1 MPATR
6 NNRVVITGL
15 GVLTPV
21 GNTVDSYWNALLTGQ
36 SGAAKITRFDTT
48 GHSVT
53 FAAEVKN
60 FNADQYM
67 DPKEAKRMDLFSQYA
82 VAAAKGAVEDARLD
96 FSKEDRFRCGAIIA
110 SGIGGLTEMQDQNKK
125 YLEKGPGRISPFFVP
140 KMMLN
145 AAAGHIA
152 ITHGLGGPNWGV
164 ASACA
169 SANHA
174 MGTALRTI
182 QYGDADVMLTGGS
195 EAAMTYLAIAGF
207 SNMGALS
214 TRNDAPEKASR
225 PFDKNRDGFVLGEG
239 AAILVFESLDHA
251 RARDAR
257 IYAEVLGIGN
267 SDDAYHITAP
277 DPDGTGGAY
286 AMNAAL
292 KDAGIKPEQMSYI
305 NAHGT
310 STPLNDK
317 IETAAI
323 KRTFGD
329 FAKKIPVSS
338 TKSMIGHL
346 LGAAA
351 AVEMV
356 ATVLS
361 IRDNVVHPTA
371 NYETPDPEC
380 DLDYVPGAKRS
391 VEVKYAMSNSLGF
404 GGHNSAMIVGKFQK

>member
-1 MPATR
+1 MPATK
-6 NNRVVITGL
+6 NRVVITGL

-21 GNTVDSYWNALLTGQ
+21 GATVDSYWNALLTGQ
-36 SGAAKITRFDTT
+36 SGAGKITRFDTT

-60 FNADQYM
+60 FNPDEYM
-67 DPKEAKRMDLFSQYA
+67 DSKEAKRMDLFSQYA
-82 VAAAKGAVEDARLD
+82 VAAAKGAVLDSKLD

-110 SGIGGLTEMQDQNKK
+110 SGIGGLTEMQEQNKK
-125 YLEKGPGRISPFFVP
+125 YIEKGPGRISPFFVP

-152 ITHGLGGPNWGV
+152 IAHGLGGPNWGV

-174 MGTALRTI
+174 MGTALRLI
-182 QYGDADVMLTGGS
+182 QYGDADVMITGGS
-195 EAAMTYLAIAGF
+195 EAALAYLSIAGF
-207 SNMGALS
+207 ANMGALS
-214 TRNDAPEKASR
+214 TRNDAPERASR

-239 AAILVFESLDHA
+239 AGILVFEKLEHA
-251 RARDAR
+251 LARDAK

-286 AMNAAL
+286 AMAQAL
-292 KDAGIKPEQMSYI
+292 RDAGLKPEQISYI

-323 KRTFGD
+323 KKTFGD
-329 FAKKIPVSS
+329 TAKKIPVSS

-351 AVEMV
+351 AVELI

-361 IRDNVVHPTA
+361 IRDGVVHPTA
-371 NYETPDPEC
+371 NYETPDPDC
-380 DLDYVPGAKRS
+380 DLDCVPNTKRA
-391 VEVKYAMSNSLGF
+391 VDVKYAMSNSLGF
-404 GGHNSAMIVGKFQK
+404 GGHNSAIIIGKLIK

>member
-1 MPATR
+1 MSPTR
-6 NNRVVITGL
+6 NRVVITGL
-15 GVLTPV
+15 GAITPV
-21 GNTVDSYWNALLTGQ
+21 GHDVDSYWSALLAGK
-36 SGAAKITRFDTT
+36 SGAAKITKFDTT
-48 GHSVT
+48 GHTVT
-53 FAAEVKN
+53 FGSEVKG
-60 FNADQYM
+60 FDPAAHI
-67 DPKEAKRMDLFSQYA
+67 DPKEAKRMDPFAQYA
-82 VAAAKGAVEDARLD
+82 VAAAKQAVKDSGID

-110 SGIGGLTEMQDQNKK
+110 SGIGGLTELQEQHSK
-125 YLEKGPGRISPFFVP
+125 YREKGPGRTSPFFVP
-140 KMMLN
+140 KLMLN

-152 ITHGLGGPNWGV
+152 IAFGLGGPNWGV

-195 EAAMTYLAIAGF
+195 EAALTYLSLSGF
-207 SNMGALS
+207 ANMGALS
-214 TRNDAPEKASR
+214 SRNDAPEKASR

-239 AAILVFESLDHA
+239 AAILVFEKLEHA
-251 RARDAR
+251 KGRGAK

-286 AMNAAL
+286 AMNQAL
-292 KDAGIKPEQMSYI
+292 RDAGLRPEQISYI

-317 IETAAI
+317 IETVAI
-323 KRTFGD
+323 KKTFGAH
-329 FAKKIPVSS
+329 AKKVPISS

-351 AVEMV
+351 AVELV
-356 ATVLS
+356 AAILS
-361 IRDNVVHPTA
+361 IRDGVVHATI

-380 DLDYVPGAKRS
+380 DLDCVPNEKRKVA
-391 VEVKYAMSNSLGF
+391 VEYAMSNSLGF
-404 GGHNSAMIVGKFQK
+404 GGHNSAIIVGRPA

>member
-1 MPATR
+1 MSPTR
-6 NNRVVITGL
+6 NRVVVTGIGAIT
-15 GVLTPV
+15 PI
-21 GNTVDSYWNALLTGQ
+21 GNDVDSYWKALLAGT
-36 SGAAKITRFDTT
+36 SGAAKIAKFDTT

-53 FAAEVKN
+53 FGAEVKN
-60 FNADQYM
+60 FNPTDFI
-67 DPKEAKRMDLFSQYA
+67 DEKEAKRMDPFAQYA
-82 VAAAKGAVEDARLD
+82 VVAAKQAVKDAGLN
-96 FSKEDRFRCGAIIA
+96 FEKLDRFRCGAIIA
-110 SGIGGLTEMQDQNKK
+110 SGIGGLHELQEQHRRYVD
-125 YLEKGPGRISPFFVP
+125 KGPGRTSPFFVP

-152 ITHGLGGPNWGV
+152 ITFGLGGPNWGV

-182 QYGDADVMLTGGS
+182 QHGDADLMLTGGA
-195 EAAMTYLAIAGF
+195 EAALSYLSLSGF
-207 SNMGALS
+207 ANMGALS
-214 TRNDAPEKASR
+214 TRNDAPERASR

-239 AAILVFESLDHA
+239 AGILVFEKVEHA
-251 RARDAR
+251 RERGAR

-277 DPDGTGGAY
+277 DPDGSGGAY
-286 AMNAAL
+286 AMKQAVR
-292 KDAGIKPEQMSYI
+292 DAGLAVEQISYI

-323 KRTFGD
+323 KRTFGER
-329 FAKKIPVSS
+329 AKKIPINS
-338 TKSMIGHL
+338 TKSMVGHL

-351 AVEMV
+351 AVELI
-356 ATVLS
+356 ATLLEMRDGVL
-361 IRDNVVHPTA
+361 HPTI

-380 DLDYVPGAKRS
+380 DLDCVPNETRRHAI
-391 VEVKYAMSNSLGF
+391 EFAMSNSLGF
-404 GGHNSAMIVGKFQK
+404 GGHNSAIVVGRWKG

>member
-6 NNRVVITGL
+6 SRVVITGL
-15 GVLTPV
+15 GAVTPL
-21 GNTVDSYWNALLTGQ
+21 GNDVATTWDRLLSGR
-36 SGAAKITRFDTT
+36 SGAARITKFDVN

-53 FAAEVKN
+53 FGAEVKD
-60 FNADQYM
+60 FSPGQYL
-67 DPKEAKRMDLFSQYA
+67 DEKEAKRMDPFVQFA
-82 VAAAKGAVEDARLD
+82 VAAAKEAVRDATLD
-96 FSKEDRFRCGAIIA
+96 FAKLDRWRCGACVA
-110 SGIGGLTEMQDQNKK
+110 SGIGGLQELQDQHKK
-125 YLEKGPGRISPFFVP
+125 FIEKGPSRTSPFFVP

-152 ITHGLGGPNWGV
+152 IQFGLGGPNWGV

-182 QYGDADVMLTGGS
+182 QNGDADLMITGGA
-195 EAAMTYLAIAGF
+195 EAALTYLSVSGF
-207 SNMGALS
+207 ANMGALS

-239 AAILVFESLDHA
+239 AAILVFESLEHA
-251 RARDAR
+251 QARGAR

-267 SDDAYHITAP
+267 TDDAYHITAP
-277 DPDGTGGAY
+277 DPEGAGGAK
-286 AMNAAL
+286 AMETAL
-292 KDAGIKPEQMSYI
+292 RDAGLRPEQVSYI

-323 KRTFGD
+323 RRTFGEH
-329 FAKKIPVSS
+329 ARRIPVSS
-338 TKSMIGHL
+338 TKSMTGHL

-351 AVEMV
+351 AVELL
-356 ATVLS
+356 ACVLS
-361 IRDNVVHPTA
+361 IRDGVVHPTI
-371 NYETPDPEC
+371 NYETPDPDC
-380 DLDYVPGAKRS
+380 DLDYVPNEKRR
-391 VEVKYAMSNSLGF
+391 VDVRYAMSNSLGF
-404 GGHNSAMIVGKFQK
+404 GGHNSAIVIGRFA

>member
-21 GNTVDSYWNALLTGQ
+21 GNTVDAYWKALLVGQ
-36 SGAAKITRFDTT
+36 SGAGRITKFDTT
-48 GHSVT
+48 GHTVT
-53 FAAEVKN
+53 FAAEVKG
-60 FNADQYM
+60 FDPGTYM
-67 DPKEAKRMDLFSQYA
+67 DPKEAKRMDPFAQYA
-82 VAAAKGAVEDARLD
+82 VAAAKMAVEDSRLD
-96 FSKEDRFRCGAIIA
+96 LAKEDRFRCGAVVA
-110 SGIGGLTEMQDQNKK
+110 SGIGGLNEMQEQDKK
-125 YLEKGPGRISPFFVP
+125 YNEKGPGRISPFFVP

-145 AAAGHIA
+145 AAAGQIA
-152 ITHGLGGPNWGV
+152 IAFGLGGPNWGV

-239 AAILVFESLDHA
+239 AAVLVFESLENA
-251 RARDAR
+251 LSRDAK

-323 KRTFGD
+323 KRTFGAH
-329 FAKKIPVSS
+329 AKKIPVSS
-338 TKSMIGHL
+338 TKSMVGHL

-351 AVEMV
+351 AVELV

-361 IRDNVVHPTA
+361 IRDGVVHPTA
-371 NYETPDPEC
+371 NYETPDPDC
-380 DLDYVPGAKRS
+380 DLDYVPGSKRA
-391 VEVKYAMSNSLGF
+391 VDVQYAMSNSLGF
-404 GGHNSAMIVGKFQK
+404 GGHNSAIIVGKFHK

>member
-1 MPATR
+1 MPPTR
-6 NNRVVITGL
+6 NRVVITGL
-15 GVLTPV
+15 GAITPV
-21 GNTVDSYWNALLTGQ
+21 GNSVDAFWNALLSGK
-36 SGAAKITRFDTT
+36 SGAAKITKFDVA

-53 FAAEVKN
+53 FGAEVKN
-60 FNADQYM
+60 FDPAAFM
-67 DPKEAKRMDLFSQYA
+67 DPKEAKRMDPFAQYA
-82 VAAAKGAVEDARLD
+82 VAAAKQAVEDAKLD
-96 FSKEDRFRCGAIIA
+96 FTKLDRFRCGAIIA
-110 SGIGGLTEMQDQNKK
+110 SGIGGLTELQEQDKK
-125 YLEKGPGRISPFFVP
+125 FNEKGPGRISPFFVP

-145 AAAGHIA
+145 AAAGQIA
-152 ITHGLGGPNWGV
+152 IAFGLGGPNWGV

-182 QYGDADVMLTGGS
+182 QYGDADLMLTGGS
-195 EAAMTYLAIAGF
+195 EAALTYLSLAGF
-207 SNMGALS
+207 ANMGALS

-225 PFDKNRDGFVLGEG
+225 PFDKNRDGFLLGEG
-239 AAILVFESLDHA
+239 AGVLVFEKLEHA
-251 RARDAR
+251 LARDAK

-286 AMNAAL
+286 AMNQAL
-292 KDAGIKPEQMSYI
+292 KDAGLKPDQISYI

-329 FAKKIPVSS
+329 VAKRIPISS
-338 TKSMIGHL
+338 TKSMVGHL

-351 AVEMV
+351 AVELI

-361 IRDNVVHPTA
+361 IRDGVVHPTA
-371 NYETPDPEC
+371 NYETPDPDC
-380 DLDYVPGAKRS
+380 DLDYVPNTKRA
-391 VEVKYAMSNSLGF
+391 VDVKYAMSNSLGF
-404 GGHNSAMIVGKFQK
+404 GGHNSAIIIGKLVK

>member
-6 NNRVVITGL
+6 NRVVITGL

-21 GNTVDSYWNALLTGQ
+21 GNTVAAYWKALLAGQ
-36 SGAAKITRFDTT
+36 SGAGRITKFDTT
-48 GHSVT
+48 GHTVT
-53 FAAEVKN
+53 FAAEVKG
-60 FNADQYM
+60 FDPGSYM
-67 DPKEAKRMDLFSQYA
+67 DPKEAKRMDPFSQYA
-82 VAAAKGAVEDARLD
+82 VAAAKMAVEDSRLD
-96 FSKEDRFRCGAIIA
+96 LAKEDRFRCGAIVA
-110 SGIGGLTEMQDQNKK
+110 SGIGGLNEMQEQDKK
-125 YLEKGPGRISPFFVP
+125 YNEKGPGRISPFFVP

-145 AAAGHIA
+145 AAAGQIA
-152 ITHGLGGPNWGV
+152 IAFGLGGPNWGV

-195 EAAMTYLAIAGF
+195 EAAMTYLSIAGF

-214 TRNDAPEKASR
+214 TRNNAPEKASR

-239 AAILVFESLDHA
+239 AAVLVFESLEHA
-251 RARDAR
+251 LSRDAK

-323 KRTFGD
+323 KKTFGAH
-329 FAKKIPVSS
+329 AKKIPVSS
-338 TKSMIGHL
+338 TKSMVGHL

-351 AVEMV
+351 AVELV

-361 IRDNVVHPTA
+361 IRDGVVHPTA
-371 NYETPDPEC
+371 NYETPDPDC
-380 DLDYVPGAKRS
+380 DLDYVPGSKRA
-391 VEVKYAMSNSLGF
+391 VDVQYAMSNSLGF
-404 GGHNSAMIVGKFQK
+404 GGHNSAIVVGKFHK

>member
-1 MPATR
+1 VTR
-6 NNRVVITGL
+6 SRVVITGL
-15 GVLTPV
+15 GALTPV
-21 GNTVDSYWNALLTGQ
+21 GNDVDTYWNALLAGK
-36 SGAAKITRFDTT
+36 SGAAKITKWDTT

-53 FAAEVKN
+53 FGAELKN
-60 FNADQYM
+60 FNPSDFIDA
-67 DPKEAKRMDLFSQYA
+67 KEVKRMDPFAHYA
-82 VAAAKGAVEDARLD
+82 VAAAKQAVKDAGID
-96 FSKEDRFRCGAIIA
+96 FSKLDRFRCGAIVA
-110 SGIGGLTEMQDQNKK
+110 SGIGGLQELQEQHQK
-125 YLEKGPGRISPFFVP
+125 YLEKGPSRTSPFFVP

-152 ITHGLGGPNWGV
+152 IAFGLGGPNWGI

-182 QYGDADVMLTGGS
+182 QHGDADVIITGGA
-195 EAAMTYLAIAGF
+195 EAALTYLAISGF
-207 SNMGALS
+207 ANMGALS
-214 TRNDAPEKASR
+214 SRNDAPEKASR

-239 AAILVFESLDHA
+239 AAILVFEKLEHA
-251 RARDAR
+251 KARGAK

-267 SDDAYHITAP
+267 TDDAYHITAP
-277 DPDGTGGAY
+277 DPDGAGGAY
-286 AMNAAL
+286 AMNQAL
-292 KDAGIKPEQMSYI
+292 KDAGLRPEQISYI

-323 KRTFGD
+323 KKTFGD
-329 FAKKIPVSS
+329 AARKIPISS

-351 AVEMV
+351 AVELV
-356 ATVLS
+356 AAILS
-361 IRDNVVHPTA
+361 IRDGVVHPTV

-380 DLDYVPGAKRS
+380 DLDYVPNAKRKVT
-391 VEVKYAMSNSLGF
+391 VEYAMSNSLGF
-404 GGHNSAMIVGKFQK
+404 GGHNSAIVVGRFRK

>member
-1 MPATR
+1 MSPTR
-6 NNRVVITGL
+6 NRVVITGL
-15 GVLTPV
+15 GAITPV
-21 GNTVDSYWNALLTGQ
+21 GHDVDTYWNALLAGK
-36 SGAAKITRFDTT
+36 SGAAKIVKFDTT

-53 FAAEVKN
+53 FGAEVKG
-60 FNADQYM
+60 FDAAAHI
-67 DPKEAKRMDLFSQYA
+67 DPKEAKRMDPFAQYA
-82 VAAAKGAVEDARLD
+82 VAAAKQAVKDSGID
-96 FSKEDRFRCGAIIA
+96 FHKEDRFRCGAIIA
-110 SGIGGLTEMQDQNKK
+110 SGIGGLNELQEQHSK
-125 YLEKGPGRISPFFVP
+125 YREKGPGRTSPFFVP
-140 KMMLN
+140 KLMLN

-152 ITHGLGGPNWGV
+152 IAFGLGGPNWGV

-195 EAAMTYLAIAGF
+195 EAALTYLSLSGF
-207 SNMGALS
+207 ANMGALS
-214 TRNDAPEKASR
+214 SRNDAPEKASR

-239 AAILVFESLDHA
+239 AAILVFEKLEHA
-251 RARDAR
+251 RARGAR

-286 AMNAAL
+286 AMSQAL
-292 KDAGIKPEQMSYI
+292 KDSGLRPEQISYI

-323 KRTFGD
+323 KKTFG
-329 FAKKIPVSS
+329 AHARKIPISS

-356 ATVLS
+356 ATILS
-361 IRDNVVHPTA
+361 IRDGVVHPTI

-380 DLDYVPGAKRS
+380 DLDCVPNEKRRVA
-391 VEVKYAMSNSLGF
+391 VEYAMSNSLGF
-404 GGHNSAMIVGKFQK
+404 GGHNSAIVVGRPA

>member
-1 MPATR
+1 
-6 NNRVVITGL
+6 
-15 GVLTPV
+15 
-21 GNTVDSYWNALLTGQ
+21 
-36 SGAAKITRFDTT
+36 
-48 GHSVT
+48 
-53 FAAEVKN
+53 
-60 FNADQYM
+60 
-67 DPKEAKRMDLFSQYA
+67 
-82 VAAAKGAVEDARLD
+82 
-96 FSKEDRFRCGAIIA
+96 
-110 SGIGGLTEMQDQNKK
+110 MQEQNKK

-152 ITHGLGGPNWGV
+152 IAHGLGGPNWGV

-380 DLDYVPGAKRS
+380 DLDYVPGTKRS

>member
-1 MPATR
+1 MPPTR
-6 NNRVVITGL
+6 NRVVVTGL
-15 GVLTPV
+15 GVITPV
-21 GNTVDSYWNALLTGQ
+21 GHDVDTYWNALLTGK
-36 SGAAKITRFDTT
+36 SGAAKITKFDVT

-53 FAAEVKN
+53 FGSEVKG
-60 FNADQYM
+60 FDPSAHI
-67 DPKEAKRMDLFSQYA
+67 DPKEAKRMDPFAQYA
-82 VAAAKGAVEDARLD
+82 VAAAKQAVKDSGID
-96 FSKEDRFRCGAIIA
+96 FQKEDRFRCGAIIA
-110 SGIGGLTEMQDQNKK
+110 SGIGGLNELQEQHQK
-125 YLEKGPGRISPFFVP
+125 YMEKGPGRTSPFFVP
-140 KMMLN
+140 KLMLN

-152 ITHGLGGPNWGV
+152 IAFGLGGPNWGV

-195 EAAMTYLAIAGF
+195 EAALTYLSISGF
-207 SNMGALS
+207 ANMGALS

-239 AAILVFESLDHA
+239 AAILVFEKLEHA
-251 RARDAR
+251 QARGAR

-286 AMNAAL
+286 AMNQAL
-292 KDAGIKPEQMSYI
+292 KDAGLRPEQISYI

-329 FAKKIPVSS
+329 AAKKIPVSS

-351 AVEMV
+351 AVELV
-356 ATVLS
+356 ACILS
-361 IRDNVVHPTA
+361 IRDGVVHATI

-380 DLDYVPGAKRS
+380 DLDCVPNEKRK
-391 VEVKYAMSNSLGF
+391 VAVDYAMSNSLGF
-404 GGHNSAMIVGKFQK
+404 GGHNSAIVVGRFK

>member
-1 MPATR
+1 MPPTR
-6 NNRVVITGL
+6 NRVVITGL
-15 GVLTPV
+15 GAITPV
-21 GNTVDSYWNALLTGQ
+21 GNSVDSYWNALLSGK
-36 SGAAKITRFDTT
+36 SGAAKITKFDVT

-53 FAAEVKN
+53 FGAEVKN
-60 FNADQYM
+60 FDPGAHI
-67 DPKEAKRMDLFSQYA
+67 DPKDAKRMDPFAQYA
-82 VAAAKGAVEDARLD
+82 VAAAKQAVEDSKID

-110 SGIGGLTEMQDQNKK
+110 SGIGGLTELQEQDKK
-125 YLEKGPGRISPFFVP
+125 FHEKGPGRISPFFVP

-145 AAAGHIA
+145 AAAGQIA
-152 ITHGLGGPNWGV
+152 ITFGLGGPNWGV

-174 MGTALRTI
+174 MGTALRII

-195 EAAMTYLAIAGF
+195 EAALTYLSLAGF
-207 SNMGALS
+207 ANMGALS

-225 PFDKNRDGFVLGEG
+225 PFDKNRDGFLLGEG
-239 AAILVFESLDHA
+239 AGILVFEKLERALA
-251 RARDAR
+251 RGAK

-286 AMNAAL
+286 AMNQAL
-292 KDAGIKPEQMSYI
+292 KDAGLRPDQISYI

-310 STPLNDK
+310 STPMNDK

-323 KRTFGD
+323 RKTFGD
-329 FAKKIPVSS
+329 SAKKIPVSS
-338 TKSMIGHL
+338 TKSMVGHL

-351 AVEMV
+351 AVELI

-361 IRDNVVHPTA
+361 IRDGVVHPTA
-371 NYETPDPEC
+371 NYETPDPDC
-380 DLDYVPGAKRS
+380 DLDYVPNEKRA

-404 GGHNSAMIVGKFQK
+404 GGHNSAIIVGKFVK

>member
-1 MPATR
+1 MAPTK
-6 NNRVVITGL
+6 NRVVITGL

-21 GNTVDSYWNALLTGQ
+21 GHSVDAYWNALLSGK
-36 SGAAKITRFDTT
+36 SGAAKIVKFDTT
-48 GHSVT
+48 GQSVT
-53 FAAEVKN
+53 FGAEIKN
-60 FNADQYM
+60 FDPAAVI
-67 DPKEAKRMDLFSQYA
+67 DPKEAKRMDPFSQYA
-82 VAAAKGAVEDARLD
+82 VAAAKQAVQDCGID
-96 FSKEDRFRCGAIIA
+96 FAKEDRFRCGAIIA
-110 SGIGGLTEMQDQNKK
+110 SGIGGLTELQEQDKK
-125 YLEKGPGRISPFFVP
+125 FHEKGPGRISPFFVP

-145 AAAGHIA
+145 AAAGQIA
-152 ITHGLGGPNWGV
+152 IAFGLGGPNWGV

-195 EAAMTYLAIAGF
+195 EAALTYLSIAGF

-239 AAILVFESLDHA
+239 AGILVFEKLERAQA
-251 RARDAR
+251 RGAK

-286 AMNAAL
+286 AMNQAL
-292 KDAGIKPEQMSYI
+292 KDSGLKPEQISYI

-310 STPLNDK
+310 STPMNDK

-323 KRTFGD
+323 KKTFG
-329 FAKKIPVSS
+329 AAAMKIPLSS
-338 TKSMIGHL
+338 TKSMVGHL

-351 AVEMV
+351 AVELI

-361 IRDNVVHPTA
+361 IRDGVVHPTI

-380 DLDYVPGAKRS
+380 DLDCVPNVKRALD
-391 VEVKYAMSNSLGF
+391 VRYAMSNSLGF
-404 GGHNSAMIVGKFQK
+404 GGHNSAIVIGKFEK